1 MAEKMWACQ
10 YRSFR
15 SGRCTYGIQEERSK
29 TMPRILI
36 SQADGEMMAS
46 RVAANMAIEG
56 DGFDQV
62 GSTDHHKL
70 AEFL

>member
-1 MAEKMWACQ
+1 
-10 YRSFR
+10 
-15 SGRCTYGIQEERSK
+15 
-29 TMPRILI
+29 MPRILM